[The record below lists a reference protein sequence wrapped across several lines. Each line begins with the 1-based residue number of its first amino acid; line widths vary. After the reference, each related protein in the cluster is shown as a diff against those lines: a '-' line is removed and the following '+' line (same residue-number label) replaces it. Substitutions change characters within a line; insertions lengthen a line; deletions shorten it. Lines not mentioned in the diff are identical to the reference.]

1 MVRLLLDQSRRG
13 GVLKSG
19 GTKETRNAMLEIRR
33 HFEKASVDFPS
44 RAIAVTV
51 EGSALHQLALNETW
65 FGILPLWPWV
75 GGRTSI
81 TGMVGLLPLSM
92 AGLDWQAFLNG
103 AEVMDTW
110 TRKFDLNNPAM
121 LLAEAWRHA
130 GNAKGDRSM
139 VVLPYRAGWCFSD
152 IFSSSWSHWAKA
164 QHARGGSTGLT
175 SMAMSSTDQHAFIR
189 QLRRPR
195 RFFVNFIG
203 VLTDRDS
210 ESIEVEPNVT
220 MGTI

>member
-1 MVRLLLDQSRRG
+1 MVGIGGSALGPQLLMDALGQADDQMRILFIDNTDPDGMDRVFAQLDPISTLVA
-13 GVLKSG
+13 VLSKSG

-92 AGLDWQAFLNG
+92 AGLDWQAFWM
-103 AEVMDTW
+103 V
-110 TRKFDLNNPAM
+110 RK
-121 LLAEAWRHA
+121 
-130 GNAKGDRSM
+130 
-139 VVLPYRAGWCFSD
+139 
-152 IFSSSWSHWAKA
+152 
-164 QHARGGSTGLT
+164 
-175 SMAMSSTDQHAFIR
+175 
-189 QLRRPR
+189 
-195 RFFVNFIG
+195 
-203 VLTDRDS
+203 
-210 ESIEVEPNVT
+210 
-220 MGTI
+220 